1 MKLWD
6 FIYDHLADRQ
16 RVFLIVVIDTEGSSP
31 GRVGFK
37 MAVAEGGDFSG
48 SIGGGIMEFNMVEL
62 ARKMYRENQFEIII
76 RRQVHNPESEHD
88 KSGMI
93 CSGEQT
99 QVFIPLS
106 SADFATL
113 TQLRQGIDNGEKGII
128 TISNAGLC
136 FAGNES
142 QEKQIIS
149 AFKDNNK
156 WNYSEQIG
164 LADTVYI
171 FGAGHI
177 SVPLSQILR
186 MLNFRVAVFDDR
198 TDLSTFNANI
208 FAHKKEVIDYKNAA
222 SWVPEGNNSYVA
234 IMTFGHRSDGTV
246 LRQMLPKKLKYLG
259 MIGSKSKV
267 GVLFDTLR
275 QEGFSDE
282 SLARVNSP
290 IGLINGNQTPE
301 EIAVSIAA
309 MIIQVR
315 NC

>member
-6 FIYDHLADRQ
+6 FIYDHLEERQ
-16 RVFLIVVIDTEGSSP
+16 SVFLIVVIDTEGSSP

-37 MAVAEGGDFSG
+37 MAIAEGGDFIG
-48 SIGGGIMEFNMVEL
+48 SIGGGIMEFNMVET
-62 ARKMYRENQFEIII
+62 ARRMFKDNQYEVVV
-76 RRQVHNPESEHD
+76 RRQVHTPESEHD

-99 QVFIPLS
+99 QAFIPLS
-106 SADFATL
+106 TADLETF
-113 TQLRQGIDNGEKGII
+113 TQLRQSINNGEKGLI
-128 TISNAGLC
+128 TISNGGLH
-136 FAGNES
+136 FERGAS

-149 AFKDNNK
+149 TFSDRDI
-156 WNYSEQIG
+156 WSYSEQIG

-177 SVPLSQILR
+177 SLPLSQILR

-198 TDLSTFNANI
+198 TDLSTFNANT
-208 FAHKKEVIDYKNAA
+208 FAHKKEIIDYKNA
-222 SWVPEGNNSYVA
+222 SIWVPEGNNSYVA

-246 LRQMLPKKLKYLG
+246 LRQMLPKKLRYLG

-267 GVLFDTLR
+267 GTLFDNLR

-282 SLARVNSP
+282 SLSFVNSP
-290 IGLINGNQTPE
+290 IGLISGNQTPE

-309 MIIQVR
+309 KIIQIR
-315 NC
+315 NS